1 MEMRESMVAETAAK
15 PMNWRVPAVIAVL
28 VLLLGLGVWAWRHF
42 AGGAPEDVSGV
53 WRSQVTGEFY
63 VFDKQG
69 EDYRLTLAGHRLP
82 VAEVATA
89 GKQLLLTVRTD
100 SGLKAVW
107 SLQESQ
113 AENGGRLLRL
123 DKDGFAFEDLSFQRA
138 LTSADRKRIDRL
150 RAAKKPL
157 WSPSFD
163 CSKAASDPE
172 RLICSD
178 RGLAA
183 LDVSLNQYY
192 QSVSQQPEQ
201 REAQTTWIRE
211 VRDGCGDVVCMRA
224 AYETRL
230 AALEEAAMEGEGGGG
245 YEAEEADYAAAPA
258 ADAAAAPADWA
269 APADAAP
276 APAE

>member
-1 MEMRESMVAETAAK
+1 MEMEAREAMAVTPVKST
-15 PMNWRVPAVIAVL
+15 NWKLPVL
-28 VLLLGLGVWAWRHF
+28 VGGLALLVGLGTWGWRHV
-42 AGGAPEDVSGV
+42 AGGAPEDLSGV
-53 WRSQVTGEFY
+53 WRSQATGEVY
-63 VFDKQG
+63 VFDKEG

-82 VAEVATA
+82 VTEVATA
-89 GKQLLLTVRTD
+89 GRQLLLTVRTD

-107 SLQESQ
+107 SLQESA

-138 LTSADRKRIDRL
+138 LTSADRTRIDRL

-163 CSKAASDPE
+163 CAKAASDPE

-183 LDVSLNQYY
+183 LDVSLAQNYKAL
-192 QSVSQQPEQ
+192 SNQPEQ
-201 REAQTTWIRE
+201 REAQATWLRD
-211 VRDGCGDVVCMRA
+211 VRDGCGDLACMRA

-230 AALEEAAMEGEGGGG
+230 AALDEAVLDAEGDGG
-245 YEAEEADYAAAPA
+245 YEAADDEPAAAPA
-258 ADAAAAPADWA
+258 AQADWA
-269 APADAAP
+269 EAAP
-276 APAE
+276 PAAPVAE